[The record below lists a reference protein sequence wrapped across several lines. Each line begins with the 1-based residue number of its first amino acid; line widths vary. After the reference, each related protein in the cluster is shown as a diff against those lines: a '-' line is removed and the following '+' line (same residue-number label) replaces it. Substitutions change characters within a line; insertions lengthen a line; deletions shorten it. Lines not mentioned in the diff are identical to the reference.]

1 MLGDGI
7 LDIIIIDS
15 NSNEGIILRNRVLEA
30 VGDINEK
37 VTITLV
43 SNNQDIKKYNIHK
56 YPGLVI
62 NNKLTLEGRLITVKE
77 LNKILKNEVKK
88 IKV

>member
-1 MLGDGI
+1 M
-7 LDIIIIDS
+7 DIKIIDS
-15 NSNEGIILRNRVLEA
+15 SSNKGTILRKRVLEA

-37 VTITLV
+37 VTITLI
-43 SNNQDIKKYNIHK
+43 SNIEDIKKYKIHK

-62 NNKLTLEGRLITVKE
+62 NNKITLEGRLITVKE